1 MLQSIKR
8 LTKHSAVYGIG
19 YIVSRSIGFLLLPI
33 HTNYLLPGEYGI
45 AALLFSSLAIMNIIF
60 SYGMDVAFLRFFIL
74 EDDKHKKHTIF
85 STAFWMIFGTGLC
98 FSSILV
104 LFPTPFSQI
113 IFRTPHYIVLVRL
126 AGGILLADTMAL
138 IPFLLLRGEEK
149 SVTFI
154 TLKLLNVAA
163 NFGLNILFVAILKK
177 GVVGVFTANLI
188 ASVFTLITVL
198 PILLKWLVPRFK
210 KETLFELLRF
220 GLPYVPSGLSV
231 IIMDQIGRFFLDRMI
246 GEKATGIF
254 SASYKL
260 GMFMALVVAAFRF
273 AWHPFFLSTS
283 KQDDAP
289 RIFARVLT
297 YFLAVTGFVFL
308 TISYFIDE
316 IVHFHL
322 FGVSLFG
329 EGYTSGIKIVP
340 IIMLAYIGYGIYVN
354 FIVGVYLKKKT
365 SLLPLVTGI
374 GAAVS
379 ILANFLLIPHFG
391 IVGAAWATFLAYGS
405 MTTALYLVSHKLY
418 PIPYEIGR
426 IFKLL
431 AGGAIL
437 FILGIFVFSNGWMRL
452 FLLMSFPFLLWM
464 LGFFNKG
471 EKLAVGQFLNK
482 RLSRFNK

>member
-1 MLQSIKR
+1 MFQSIKR

-74 EDDKHKKHTIF
+74 EDDEHKKHVVF

-104 LFPTPFSQI
+104 FFPTPFSHI
-113 IFRTPHYIVLVRL
+113 IFRTTHYIVLIRL

-163 NFGLNILFVAILKK
+163 NFGFNILFVVILKR

-188 ASVFTLITVL
+188 ASVFTLITVA
-198 PILLKWLVPRFK
+198 PILLKWLVPKFEK
-210 KETLFELLRF
+210 DTLFELLRF

-246 GEKATGIF
+246 GKEATGIF

-289 RIFARVLT
+289 KIFARVLT

-308 TISYFIDE
+308 TISYFINE
-316 IVHFHL
+316 IIHFHL
-322 FGVSLFG
+322 LGISLFG
-329 EGYTSGIKIVP
+329 EGYTSGIRIVP

-365 SLLPLVTGI
+365 SILPFVTGI
-374 GAAVS
+374 GALVS

-391 IVGAAWATFLAYGS
+391 IVGAAWATFLAYAS
-405 MTTALYLVSHKLY
+405 MTAALYLVSYRLY
-418 PIPYEIGR
+418 PIPYETGR
-426 IFKLL
+426 ILKLFGSGTL
-431 AGGAIL
+431 L
-437 FILGIFVFSNGWMRL
+437 FILGTLILSNGWIQL
-452 FLLMSFPFLLWM
+452 FLLISFPFLLWI

-471 EKLAVGQFLNK
+471 EKLVVKQFLEK
-482 RLSRFNK
+482 KLKLGK